1 MSAVLTSV
9 AKKFITSKV
18 KDDMLKVFLT
28 ESTSVA
34 INDLESATAKASSPA
49 TINLAWAVDG
59 NGQTTSNKPSTTN
72 ALNFSVTEN
81 KKPVRLCVV
90 GVGGYITGIAELTPI
105 VGATP
110 KGHGLYIKEL
120 KIEI

>member
-1 MSAVLTSV
+1 MATVKQLLINQVLRTP
-9 AKKFITSKV
+9 
-18 KDDMLKVFLT
+18 LT
-28 ESTSVA
+28 
-34 INDLESATAKASSPA
+34 
-49 TINLAWAVDG
+49 
-59 NGQTTSNKPSTTN
+59 
-72 ALNFSVTEN
+72 FSVTEN

-90 GVGGYITGIAELTPI
+90 GIGGYITGIAELTPV

>member
-34 INDLESATAKASSPA
+34 MNDLEGSITKASSPA

-59 NGQTTSNKPSTTN
+59 NGQTTSNKPSTSN
-72 ALNFSVTEN
+72 AINFSVTEN
-81 KKPVRLCVV
+81 KKPVRLCVA
-90 GVGGYITGIAELTPI
+90 GIGGYITGIATLAPSVE
-105 VGATP
+105 ANP
-110 KGHGLYIKEL
+110 KGNAYYLKEL
-120 KIEI
+120 RIEI